1 MTTTRPMS
9 GVVERPPLDDRLQ
22 RVEAV
27 WKRQICLTTPREHA
41 RERLGRPLPRC
52 ARWLSVIE

>member
-22 RVEAV
+22 RVDYGPSFILIAD
-27 WKRQICLTTPREHA
+27 A
-41 RERLGRPLPRC
+41 GRHVR
-52 ARWLSVIE
+52 